1 MEPSKHPISNSDK
14 EPDDSVADEIVSVGK
29 PNPWLKIGAILLLT
43 AGGLM
48 AWRFLTPTVAS
59 QGNAKQQQQQAP
71 PPRPIETTT
80 LSQGSASRKVSLLG
94 QVEATQQSTIRAQT
108 GGIVERI
115 LVQPGD
121 RVQQGQVIAI
131 LDDSDQ
137 QLAIAQ
143 ARAQLAQQQSNLAR
157 LEVGTRQEIIA
168 QRQSAL
174 ISAQARET
182 EARDNLERTRE
193 LVEQGAL
200 SERAL
205 VQAQSN
211 LDDLQGARLEAQAQL
226 AEAQA
231 GPIREEIEA
240 QRANVDLARAN
251 LAQAQLTQQRTRI
264 IASDSGVVK
273 TRSVSDGDFLETA
286 DTILTLVAGDRF
298 DIFLEL
304 PEELTSS
311 VTPGMP
317 IALRSRALP
326 QWKKQAT
333 ITAVVPSADTASR
346 RQLVRVQIDNPP
358 PGLLAGMA
366 INGNLTLPLNRPSF
380 MVSRDALTRRE
391 NQWFVFGIAEGKAQQ
406 IPVEMVADMG
416 ETVAIYSPSL
426 ETGQL
431 IALRGGDGLQNGA
444 PVKIVQPETSKQ
456 PQP

>member
-1 MEPSKHPISNSDK
+1 MEPSKHSVPSTENELEPSLSNQ
-14 EPDDSVADEIVSVGK
+14 IVSDRT
-29 PNPWLKIGAILLLT
+29 PNPWLKIWAILLLT
-43 AGGLM
+43 MGGLFV
-48 AWRFLTPTVAS
+48 WRVYTPSVAS
-59 QGNAKQQQQQAP
+59 QANVQQQRQAP

-80 LSQGSASRKVSLLG
+80 LSTGTTTTKVSLLG
-94 QVEATQQSTIRAQT
+94 QVEATQQSAIRSQT
-108 GGIVERI
+108 TGIVEKI

-121 RVQQGQVIAI
+121 RVKQGQVIAI

-168 QRQSAL
+168 QRQSAVL
-174 ISAQARET
+174 SAQARER
-182 EARDNLERTRE
+182 EAQDNLERTLD

-205 VQAQSN
+205 VEAQSN
-211 LDDLQGARLEAQAQL
+211 LDNFKGARLEADAEL
-226 AEAQA
+226 AEAKA

-240 QRANVDLARAN
+240 QRANVNLAKAN
-251 LAQAQLTQQRTRI
+251 LAQAQLTQEKTRI
-264 IASDSGVVK
+264 IAAESGVVK
-273 TRSVSDGDFLETA
+273 TRSVSNGDFLEIA
-286 DTILTLVAGDRF
+286 DPIVTLVAGDRF

-304 PEELTSS
+304 PEQLSGS

-317 IALRSRALP
+317 IELRSRALP
-326 QWKKQAT
+326 QWNKQTT

-358 PGLLAGMA
+358 SGLLPGMA
-366 INGNLTLPLNRPSF
+366 ITGNLTLPLNRSNF
-380 MVSRDALTRRE
+380 VVSRDALTRRE
-391 NQWFVFGIAEGKAQQ
+391 NQWFVFSIAEGKAQQ

-416 ETVAIYSPSL
+416 QTVAIYHPEL
-426 ETGQL
+426 TTGQI

-444 PVKIVQPETSKQ
+444 PVKIVQPQSNQSK
-456 PQP
+456 